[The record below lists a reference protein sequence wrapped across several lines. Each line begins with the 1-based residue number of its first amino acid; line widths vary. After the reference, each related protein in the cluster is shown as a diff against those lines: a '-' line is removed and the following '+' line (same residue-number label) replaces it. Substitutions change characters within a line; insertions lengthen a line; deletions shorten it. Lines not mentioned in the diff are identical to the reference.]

1 MPGCRPRRRKVDERK
16 GWKMMKG
23 VDGKLYDKHSK
34 SIGTTDLGLGLLILR
49 TTLDLMT
56 NYIALI
62 IVTDDFD
69 TPEKVLVFVI
79 FQGSIGFEG
88 FVGLF
93 LTTLFQRDWEN

>member
-1 MPGCRPRRRKVDERK
+1 MDERK
-16 GWKMMKG
+16 AWRMMKV

-34 SIGTTDLGLGLLILR
+34 SIGTTGLALGLLIPK

-69 TPEKVLVFVI
+69 TPEKVRFCCCLRI
-79 FQGSIGFEG
+79 NWI
-88 FVGLF
+88 
-93 LTTLFQRDWEN
+93 